1 MNRAQRR
8 KARKVE
14 PILKIT
20 PSELEE
26 YKQQAKWQAY
36 KKIESGLKEKAE
48 RSASEVLKSLFGLTL
63 MTMERE
69 YDWKQKRLNR
79 LFDQLARTHGEFEQ
93 GAITMEDLEVF
104 MRDKVGIKEGN

>member
-26 YKQQAKWQAY
+26 YKQQAKWKAY
-36 KKIESGLKEKAE
+36 KEMKDKAE
-48 RSASEVLKSLFGLTL
+48 QSAADVLKALFGLTL
-63 MTMERE
+63 MTMEKE

-79 LFDQLARTHGEFEQ
+79 LFDQLLITHYAFEK